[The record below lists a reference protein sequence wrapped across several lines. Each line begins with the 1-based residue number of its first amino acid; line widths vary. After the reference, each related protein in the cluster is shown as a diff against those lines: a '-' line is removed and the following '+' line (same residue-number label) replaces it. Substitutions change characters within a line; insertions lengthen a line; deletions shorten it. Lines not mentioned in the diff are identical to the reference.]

1 MTTVTEIAHLRD
13 RIIELLEELDKERNL
28 IAAMREHI
36 ERAHEQVGRSNQ
48 TIKQWIESFEMAP
61 TDKGW
66 ASEDDAIESYNDLLN
81 NYNDLVKRWNRYI
94 GSLKT
99 RRAIGRPLQASEVQQ
114 VRVRKLR
121 SVGHTV
127 REIANKTNLSFQ
139 TVRTILG
146 HESAAVFRTDKTKN
160 KLRKIELHHHR
171 MNSWRAG
178 NRTGDVQI
186 NAVLRDCKNLLKDGE
201 NLLKDGRDLLQK

>member
-13 RIIELLEELDKERNL
+13 RIVELLEELNKERDL

-36 ERAHEQVGRSNQ
+36 ERAHEQVERSNQ
-48 TIKQWIESFEMAP
+48 TVKQWIEGFEMTP

-66 ASEDDAIESYNDLLN
+66 AWEDDLIECYIDLAN
-81 NYNDLVKRWNRYI
+81 KYNDLVKKWNRYI

-114 VRVRKLR
+114 ARVRKLR
-121 SVGHTV
+121 RVGHTL
-127 REIANKTNLSFQ
+127 REIANETNLSFQ
-139 TVRTILG
+139 TIRTILG
-146 HESAAVFRTDKTKN
+146 RKSAAAFRTDKTRN
-160 KLRKIELHHHR
+160 KLRKIELNHHR
-171 MNSWRAG
+171 MYSWRAR
-178 NRTGDVQI
+178 NRTGDAQI
-186 NAVLRDCKNLLKDGE
+186 NAVLKDGE

>member
-28 IAAMREHI
+28 IAGMREHI
-36 ERAHEQVGRSNQ
+36 ERAHKQVERSNQ
-48 TIKQWIESFEMAP
+48 TIKQWIEGLEMTP

-66 ASEDDAIESYNDLLN
+66 AWEDDPIECYNDLLN
-81 NYNDLVKRWNRYI
+81 KYNDLVNKWNRYI

-114 VRVRKLR
+114 ARVRKLR

-139 TVRTILG
+139 TIRTILG
-146 HESAAVFRTDKTKN
+146 HESAAGFRTDKTKN
-160 KLRKIELHHHR
+160 KLRKIEPNQHR
-171 MNSWRAG
+171 MNSWRAPK
-178 NRTGDVQI
+178 RTDDAHI
-186 NAVLRDCKNLLKDGE
+186 NTVLKNGE
-201 NLLKDGRDLLQK
+201 NLLKDGEILLKDGRKLLKK

>member
-13 RIIELLEELDKERNL
+13 RIIELLGELDKGRKL
-28 IAAMREHI
+28 IAAMQEHI
-36 ERAHEQVGRSNQ
+36 ERAHEQVEKSNQ
-48 TIKQWIESFEMAP
+48 TIRQWIEGFEMTVA
-61 TDKGW
+61 DKGW
-66 ASEDDAIESYNDLLN
+66 ARKEDLIECY
-81 NYNDLVKRWNRYI
+81 YDLVNEYNKLVRKWNRYI
-94 GSLKT
+94 GSIKT
-99 RRAIGRPLQASEVQQ
+99 RQAIGRPLRANEAQQA
-114 VRVRKLR
+114 RVRKLR
-121 SVGHTV
+121 KVGHTV

-139 TVRTILG
+139 TIRTILG
-146 HESAAVFRTDKTKN
+146 HESTAVFRTDKTKN

-201 NLLKDGRDLLQK
+201 NLLKDGWDLLQK

>member
-36 ERAHEQVGRSNQ
+36 ERAHEQVERSNQ
-48 TIKQWIESFEMAP
+48 TIKQWFEGFEMTN

-66 ASEDDAIESYNDLLN
+66 AWKDDPIEGYNDLLN
-81 NYNDLVKRWNRYI
+81 KYNELVKKWNRYI

-99 RRAIGRPLQASEVQQ
+99 RRAIGRPLQASKVQQ
-114 VRVRKLR
+114 AQVRKLR
-121 SVGHTV
+121 RVGHTV

-139 TVRTILG
+139 TIRTILG
-146 HESAAVFRTDKTKN
+146 HKSAAAFRADKTKN
-160 KLRKIELHHHR
+160 KLRKIELNHR
-171 MNSWRAG
+171 GMNSWWARK
-178 NRTGDVQI
+178 RTGDAQI
-186 NAVLRDCKNLLKDGE
+186 NAVLKDGE